1 MFQDPAMNNEHQPL
15 HYGHHAPTGPGSPVD
30 FMRQNDP
37 GNVARAQNP
46 YPGGGGMM
54 PSGMS
59 PNRGRQTVNIPG
71 GQMPAGMPGGGMY
84 SNGPPPPSPGMP
96 RAHGSEGG
104 PPIPGMI
111 GGPPLE
117 ITATTTPNG
126 DGLPPP
132 PGDPGGPPA
141 AIGGGGGDTGSADPS
156 GAAQDFLSAPYQ
168 SMLNRQGQED
178 PTVARARSI
187 MESHKEHNKKQ
198 TNPLPLPRASM
209 PSKPKALAVEPA
221 LPSARLG
228 RRCILAQKNQRVPD
242 LTIGTHF
249 TSPAQLQELQQQM
262 QQGIV
267 TVMCIV
273 ECAACGNT
281 LQTKK
286 AAVLTQCPVCHKV
299 FQTASC
305 LQHGN

>member
-1 MFQDPAMNNEHQPL
+1 MNNDHQPL
-15 HYGHHAPTGPGSPVD
+15 HYGHHPPSGAGGPVD

-46 YPGGGGMM
+46 YPVGGAI
-54 PSGMS
+54 PSALS
-59 PNRGRQTVNIPG
+59 PNRGRQTVNISS
-71 GQMPAGMPGGGMY
+71 GQMAAGIPGGGMY
-84 SNGPPPPSPGMP
+84 GSPGNGANAHSP
-96 RAHGSEGG
+96 RMARPPGGGGG
-104 PPIPGMI
+104 PPIPTMI
-111 GGPPLE
+111 GGPPM
-117 ITATTTPNG
+117 TVTTTSNG
-126 DGLPPP
+126 DGPHT
-132 PGDPGGPPA
+132 PGRGGPPA
-141 AIGGGGGDTGSADPS
+141 VIGGGGGDDGGGGGT
-156 GAAQDFLSAPYQ
+156 AQEFLSAPYQ
-168 SMLNRQGQED
+168 SMLSRQGQED
-178 PTVARARSI
+178 PTIARARSI
-187 MESHKEHNKKQ
+187 MESHKEHNKRQ
-198 TNPLPLPRASM
+198 TNPLPLPRASE

-228 RRCILAQKNQRVPD
+228 RRCILAQKNKRVPD

-267 TVMCIV
+267 TAICIV
-273 ECAACGNT
+273 ECSACGNT